1 MAGKYFVG
9 ILSAKIKS
17 LAVPCSFTK
26 KIDVTLWKGV
36 QITTK
41 TLRDMPQWTSE
52 RNWSANVF
60 QETYARMMKALKNAH
75 QQNGLAAL
83 HASSMP
89 GLRHNN
95 NNDDKYREE
104 IVGYFAFLCVWHR
117 FVELVMRGKCKR
129 YSKYN
134 WRFSFHASNTSWILA
149 LKIFKND
156 LFSIWLNFSEENWKW
171 NWKQNCTE
179 KCSVD
184 GIIWQVTEASTLV
197 LHKSFFHMLF
207 LQD

>member
-1 MAGKYFVG
+1 MFFISKIWGSEAILTGKYFVG
-9 ILSAKIKS
+9 TLGAKIKS

-95 NNDDKYREE
+95 NITMMTNTVKKLL
-104 IVGYFAFLCVWHR
+104 VTSLFLCVWHR

-134 WRFSFHASNTSWILA
+134 WRFSFHAWDTSYWRLLIFA
-149 LKIFKND
+149 LKVWND
-156 LFSIWLNFSEENWKW
+156 YFSRT
-171 NWKQNCTE
+171 QP
-179 KCSVD
+179 
-184 GIIWQVTEASTLV
+184 
-197 LHKSFFHMLF
+197 
-207 LQD
+207 